1 MGRAIAAVV
10 DEHPDVVLG
19 AVWEHPQHPQVAERY
34 HADSEHVVLCLPDGF
49 ENDVDVLIDFTS
61 PSATASHARWASA
74 HGVAMIVGTTGL
86 ETEHHEALED
96 AAKHIA
102 LVQAAN
108 MSVGVNV
115 LCQLVAEATR
125 MLASDYDIE
134 ILETHHRHKVDAPSG
149 TAMRLLDV
157 IQDTQ
162 QDLSPRFE
170 RHGVIGARQDN
181 EIGIQTLRGGDVVG
195 EHTVLF
201 LGNGERVELTHRA
214 PDRSIFA
221 RGAVRAALWASRQSA
236 GRYTMANVLSD

>member
-1 MGRAIAAVV
+1 MGRAIASVV

-19 AVWEHPQHPQVAERY
+19 AVWEHPQHSQVGQRY
-34 HADSEHVVLCLPDGF
+34 HADSERVVAGGPDGL
-49 ENDVDVLIDFTS
+49 ESDVDVVIDFTS
-61 PSATASHARWASA
+61 PSATVAHARWASA

-86 ETEHHEALED
+86 EPEHQQILD
-96 AAKHIA
+96 AAVQHIA
-102 LVQAAN
+102 LVQAPN

-134 ILETHHRHKVDAPSG
+134 ILEAHHRHKVDAPSG

-170 RHGVIGARQDN
+170 RHGVIGAREDN

-201 LGNGERVELTHRA
+201 LGHGERVELTHRA
-214 PDRSIFA
+214 TDRSIFA
-221 RGAVRAALWASRQSA
+221 RGAVRAALWVSSQSS